1 MNKVSYENP
10 NLLYKK
16 LVKEIDLTTIKPPR
30 AGVIIYTKYNN
41 EIYYGLG
48 IDSVSKEITD
58 FGGGISYKERD
69 KNVILGALREFKE
82 ETLGIFGD
90 VHYLDILESPV
101 IYNKQNLII
110 FKYVDLSP
118 LMIRELF
125 LIAYQEQ
132 RRPPEVCDIV
142 WMNTNEL
149 KHCIMTRG
157 KMFFRVQNFL
167 QRAGNFYWLI
177 S

>member
-1 MNKVSYENP
+1 MNKFNYENP

-16 LVKEIDLTTIKPPR
+16 LVKEIDLNVVKPQR
-30 AGVIIYTKYNN
+30 AGVIMYTKHNN

-48 IDSVSKEITD
+48 VDAASKEITD

-82 ETLGIFGD
+82 ETLNIFGPID
-90 VHYLDILESPV
+90 YIDILDAPV

-118 LMIRELF
+118 ILINQLF
-125 LIAYQEQ
+125 LTAHQNAIQI
-132 RRPPEVCDIV
+132 PEVCDIV
-142 WMNTNEL
+142 WMTTNEL
-149 KHCIMTRG
+149 KACIMTRG

-167 QRAGNFYWLI
+167 QKAGNFYWLI